1 MANVVSA
8 VAKFYPVDGVLDL
21 EKFESHYNEFQGIL
35 WRSYYF
41 MNREENCFEL
51 LYPCKSPV
59 RREIYENEEIL
70 KIYHIWIRVSD
81 YACYEDLIGFSSK
94 HYKSELNNVEYKCQ
108 YEAGFTNNWNY
119 ASSCLYKADELEI
132 KFTNNETGYL
142 DRLIQ
147 YDRYN
152 QIDRQLNEKNIWSH
166 KMKIVY
172 MKSSQIRFENDYTGE
187 HLYEN
192 FYDNELAWN
201 DVSSVHGL
209 IINDKR
215 IMLQEEFLNLLY
227 KYDEKTNTIKLDKT
241 IDELNFK
248 LNGQKVQSFKWMDE
262 MPEEKFSG
270 WFETTKCDW
279 SNCIDP
285 EYVEFKRWYN
295 K

>member
-21 EKFESHYNEFQGIL
+21 EKFKSYYNEFQSIL

-41 MNREENCFEL
+41 MNRDENCFEL

-59 RREIYENEEIL
+59 RREIYENDELL
-70 KIYHIWIRVSD
+70 KNYHMWIRVSD
-81 YACYEDLIGFSSK
+81 YSCYEDLIGFSSK
-94 HYKSELNNVEYKCQ
+94 HYKPELNNVEYKCQ
-108 YEAGFTNNWNY
+108 YEAGFTNHWNY

-132 KFTNNETGYL
+132 KFTRNETGYL

-166 KMKIVY
+166 KMKIVF
-172 MKSSQIRFENDYTGE
+172 MKSSQVRFENDCTGE
-187 HLYEN
+187 HLNEN
-192 FYDNELAWN
+192 FYENELAWN

-215 IMLQEEFLNLLY
+215 IRLQEEFLNLLY

-262 MPEEKFSG
+262 MLEEKFSG
-270 WFETTKCDW
+270 WFECTKCDW